1 MSNYMDEAKAMRA
14 SIAGLAEGASD
25 EKIIDNK
32 SAFPFW
38 NGGGVVYKRG
48 DIVQY
53 LDKVYRVL
61 LDHVSQLDWTPIV
74 AVSLFVEI
82 QVCGGI
88 PDWVQPSSTNP
99 YMKGDKVKH
108 LDKIWISDVDNNVW
122 EPSVYGWSEVEPN
135 AD

>member
-38 NGGGVVYKRG
+38 NGGGVAYKRG

-82 QVCGGI
+82 SLDEFPEWREPIGAH
-88 PDWVQPSSTNP
+88 DA
-99 YMKGDKVKH
+99 YKKGAKCSHNEKH
-108 LDKIWISDVDNNVW
+108 WISDYDGNNW
-122 EPSVYGWSEVEPN
+122 EPGVFGWIEVQPN
-135 AD
+135 V

>member
-1 MSNYMDEAKAMRA
+1 MNNYMDEARAMRA

-38 NGGGVVYKRG
+38 NGGGVVYKCG
-48 DIVQY
+48 
-53 LDKVYRVL
+53 
-61 LDHVSQLDWTPIV
+61 DHVSQLDWTPIV

-82 QVCGGI
+82 QVGGGI

-108 LDKIWISDVDNNVW
+108 LDKIWIYDVDNNVW
-122 EPSVYGWSEVEPN
+122 EPSVYGWTEIEPN

>member
-1 MSNYMDEAKAMRA
+1 MEEAKAIRA

-32 SAFPFW
+32 AAFPFW

-82 QVCGGI
+82 SLDEFPEWKEPTGAH
-88 PDWVQPSSTNP
+88 DA
-99 YMKGDKVKH
+99 YEKGAKCSHNGKH
-108 LDKIWISDVDNNVW
+108 WISDYDGNNW
-122 EPSVYGWSEVEPN
+122 EPGVFGWTEIS
-135 AD
+135 D

>member
-1 MSNYMDEAKAMRA
+1 MNKYMDEARAMRA

-38 NGGGVVYKRG
+38 NGGGTVYKTG

-53 LDKVYRVL
+53 LGKVYRVL
-61 LDHVSQLDWTPIV
+61 QDHTSQLDWTPIT

-82 QVCGGI
+82 QTAAI
-88 PDWVQPSSTNP
+88 PDWVQPSSVNP
-99 YMKGDKVKH
+99 YMKGQKVEHKG
-108 LDKIWISDVDNNVW
+108 KIWISDIDNNVW
-122 EPSVYGWSEVEPN
+122 EPGVYGWSVYEG
-135 AD
+135 

>member
-1 MSNYMDEAKAMRA
+1 MNNYMDEAKAMRA

-53 LDKVYRVL
+53 LGKVYRVL
-61 LDHVSQLDWTPIV
+61 LDHVSQIDWTPIV

-82 QVCGGI
+82 SLDEFPEWREPTGAH
-88 PDWVQPSSTNP
+88 DA
-99 YMKGDKVKH
+99 YKKGAKCSHNGKH
-108 LDKIWISDVDNNVW
+108 WISDYDGNNW
-122 EPSVYGWSEVEPN
+122 EPGVFGWTEIEPN